1 MTSFQQPAVP
11 PTPPT
16 PITPATTTDIPTVQT
31 KLEPEYAKH
40 YYQWKS
46 TPSPSTRSQ
55 LLKTVNPVI
64 DEAVHSYGGASRGSP
79 VLRSRA
85 RMMALKSF
93 DTYDPVKGTMKTHML
108 SQLRSLQRAGAQE
121 ANIISMPEQ
130 VALDRQHLMELE
142 MELEDRLG
150 RTPSDNELADS
161 SGLSLKRL
169 THIRQGH
176 AGINTGRIAPTDENN
191 QAPAVQ
197 IPGQDN
203 MDAWTEFV
211 YQDLTSPRDQMI
223 MEHAL
228 GLHGKKRLPPQE
240 IAKRLGITPSAVSQ
254 RSAKIQASMDE
265 YFDYDNPVL

>member
-1 MTSFQQPAVP
+1 MTSFQQPAK
-11 PTPPT
+11 
-16 PITPATTTDIPTVQT
+16 PATPSTPTTTPTVQT
-31 KLEPEYAKH
+31 KLEPEYAKP
-40 YYQWKS
+40 YYAWKT

-85 RMMALKSF
+85 RMMALRSF
-93 DTYDPVKGTMKTHML
+93 DTYDPAKGTMKTHML

-121 ANIISMPEQ
+121 ANILSMPEQ
-130 VALDRQHLMELE
+130 VALDRQHLRASEA
-142 MELEDRLG
+142 ELEDKLG
-150 RTPSDNELADS
+150 RQPSDNEIANS
-161 SGLSLKRL
+161 TGLSLKRL
-169 THIRQGH
+169 AYIRQGH
-176 AGINTGRIAPTDENN
+176 SGINTGRIAPTDEND

-197 IPGQDN
+197 IPGQQN

-228 GLHGKKRLPPQE
+228 GLHGKKRLPPQQ

-254 RSAKIQASMDE
+254 RAAKIQAAMDE